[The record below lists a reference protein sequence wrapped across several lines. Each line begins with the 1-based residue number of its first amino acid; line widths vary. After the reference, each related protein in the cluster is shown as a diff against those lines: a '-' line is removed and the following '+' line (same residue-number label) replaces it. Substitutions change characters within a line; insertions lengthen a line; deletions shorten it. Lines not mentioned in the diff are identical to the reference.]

1 MLLEAFDTN
10 KKAIINPDMVNEPIE
25 NFPETVVTCFARGT
39 FERILQELP
48 HKHLVTTSVANLD
61 IPIYEIDFD
70 GHKLGFFNAYVG
82 AAGCVAILEDLIVM
96 GMKNL
101 VVFGTCGVLD
111 SSISQTSII
120 IPTAA
125 LRDEGT
131 SFHYALPSDEIAVN
145 QGFDADFQHF
155 LDRQQV
161 SYTIGKV
168 WTTDAIYRETA
179 DKMARRKSQGAVCVD
194 MECSAI
200 AALADFRGIN
210 HFQFFYSADNLDAE
224 VWDERTLG
232 NHSDLEAKDRI
243 AYIALGFAKERFS
256 SSD

>member
-1 MLLEAFDTN
+1 MLLEEFDTD
-10 KKAIINPDMVNEPIE
+10 KQAIINPDMVNEPIK

-39 FERILQELP
+39 FERTLKELP

-70 GHKLGFFNAYVG
+70 GHKLGFFNSYVG
-82 AAGCVAILEDLIVM
+82 AAGCVAVLEDLIVM

-111 SSISQTSII
+111 SSIAETSII
-120 IPTAA
+120 IPRAA

-131 SFHYALPSDEIAVN
+131 SFHYLSPSDEIMVN
-145 QGFDADFQHF
+145 QDFHEDFKAF
-155 LDRQQV
+155 LDCQNV
-161 SYTIGKV
+161 SYTEGKV
-168 WTTDAIYRETA
+168 WTTDGIYRETA
-179 DKMARRKSQGAVCVD
+179 DKMAKRKAQGAICVD

-200 AALADFRGIN
+200 AALADFRKIN

-224 VWDERTLG
+224 IWDERTLS
-232 NHSDLEAKDRI
+232 NDADLETKDRI
-243 AYIALGFAKERFS
+243 AYIALAFAKERFS
-256 SSD
+256 